1 MVSRRPPK
9 PPARTRLTKK
19 LSWCLYSRRTIAA
32 SWVRSDW
39 RGAETC
45 SCCALTPAIRVSSC
59 DTSFSLSRICWP
71 SAIRLSSDWFREC
84 SSIRAC
90 ASEAVRSPINSPCAW
105 LLRSAWLAGE
115 ADAAGGGVLTGAG
128 VGAGIAGAG
137 AVVCGPGLGLGSAEG
152 VGDAPDTVSASAP
165 AGTNSRPTTPA
176 RLKARTATL
185 RARFG
190 GKATAGGELTRLQK
204 SLQLL
209 RPGRLLPTPSN
220 PKKTASAGPF
230 LPDSYSTTAQPA
242 SLNRDR

>member
-39 RGAETC
+39 RRAETC
-45 SCCALTPAIRVSSC
+45 ACCALTPAIRVSSC

-71 SAIRLSSDWFREC
+71 SAIRLSSDWLREC
-84 SSIRAC
+84 SSMRAC

-105 LLRSAWLAGE
+105 LLRSVWLAGE
-115 ADAAGGGVLTGAG
+115 AEVAGGGVLTGDG
-128 VGAGIAGAG
+128 VGAGVAGAV
-137 AVVCGPGLGLGSAEG
+137 AVVCGPALGLGSVEG
-152 VGDAPDTVSASAP
+152 AGDAPDTVSASAP
-165 AGTNSRPTTPA
+165 AGTNRRPTTPA
-176 RLKARTATL
+176 RLKATTATL

-190 GKATAGGELTRLQK
+190 GKATAGGQFTRLQK

-209 RPGRLLPTPSN
+209 RPGRLLPATSN

-242 SLNRDR
+242 FSNGER

>member
-1 MVSRRPPK
+1 M
-9 PPARTRLTKK
+9 RLTKK

-32 SWVRSDW
+32 SWVRSDC
-39 RGAETC
+39 RRAETC
-45 SCCALTPAIRVSSC
+45 SCCALTPAIRASSC

-71 SAIRLSSDWFREC
+71 SAIRLSSDWFSEC

-115 ADAAGGGVLTGAG
+115 ADAAGGGVLTGDG
-128 VGAGIAGAG
+128 VGAGIVGAG
-137 AVVCGPGLGLGSAEG
+137 AVVCGSGLGLGSAEG
-152 VGDAPDTVSASAP
+152 AGDAPDTVSASAP

-190 GKATAGGELTRLQK
+190 GKATVGGELTRLQK

-209 RPGRLLPTPSN
+209 RLDASCLPRRTPKRLPPRAPSCPIRIRQLLSPLP
-220 PKKTASAGPF
+220 
-230 LPDSYSTTAQPA
+230 
-242 SLNRDR
+242 